1 MGFGPWAPGT
11 WGALLA
17 VIFFALG
24 LYRLGGPLYT
34 AALVALSAIG
44 VWASGAAEAY
54 FGRHD
59 DGRIVIDEFVGQ
71 LIALFPLVLLP
82 DFSMGRLALPAS
94 DPTTTAGIDVW
105 WLLVVTGFV
114 AFRWFDI
121 RKPGPVKWAE
131 EKFERGVGVMADD
144 IVAGALAALVVMLPA
159 YVLLAMKLKTM
170 VHLSPPAAEA
180 SWERVLQFGVQVVE
194 WVLQGPLGLAGF
206 IA

>member
-1 MGFGPWAPGT
+1 MI
-11 WGALLA
+11 L
-17 VIFFALG
+17 FALG
-24 LYRLGGPLYT
+24 LHRLGGPLYT
-34 AALVALSAIG
+34 AVLVALSAVG

-94 DPTTTAGIDVW
+94 GPLPAAGIDVW

-114 AFRWFDI
+114 AFRWLDI

-159 YVLLAMKLKTM
+159 YVLTAMKLNAM
-170 VHLSPPAAEA
+170 VDLSPPAAEA
-180 SWERVLQFGVQVVE
+180 SWERVPQFAAQVVE
-194 WVLQGPLGLAGF
+194 LILQGPSGLAGF

>member
-17 VIFFALG
+17 VVFFALG
-24 LYRLGGPLYT
+24 LYRLDALLYT
-34 AALVALSAIG
+34 VVLIALSALG
-44 VWASGAAEAY
+44 VWASGAAESY
-54 FGRHD
+54 FGHHD

-82 DFSMGRLALPAS
+82 DVSMGRLALPGSEPAAA
-94 DPTTTAGIDVW
+94 TGIDVW

-131 EKFERGVGVMADD
+131 ERFDRGVGVMADD

-159 YVLLAMKLKTM
+159 YVLLAMKLNAM
-170 VHLSPPAAEA
+170 ADLSPRAVQV
-180 SWERVLQFGVQVVE
+180 SWERALQFAVQAGDLA
-194 WVLQGPLGLAGF
+194 LQGCARLAGF